1 MHEGGGNRRAE
12 ETRTMTAASER
23 SGDEIDI
30 EALRRRYAAERAV
43 RLRPDGSAQYQEL
56 AGEFDQ
62 FDRDP
67 NADHDFTRQPVIED
81 VDVLIIGGGF
91 GGLLSGGRLRERG
104 VDSIRVVEKGADFG
118 GTWYWNRYP
127 GASCDV
133 ESYIYMPFLE
143 ETGYIPGE
151 KYARGPEILAH
162 CRKLAERYDLYPRA
176 LFQTVVTDLRWD
188 EQRARWIAATSRDD
202 RIAARF
208 VISACGFIQKPRLP
222 GISGIESFGGHAF
235 HTSRWDYEYT
245 GGDASGGMTGLAD
258 KRVGIIGTG
267 ATAIQAVPH
276 LAQSAQHL
284 YVFQRTPAS
293 VDVRA
298 NRPTDLDWAR
308 SLRPGWQRERM
319 ANFTAIMAGGYWE
332 VDLVDDGWT
341 DIAKHMLPA
350 PGQPP
355 ETIDPAA
362 LQRSEMLKM
371 ARARQRIDSIVK
383 DKATAEA
390 LKPYYHYLCKRPC
403 FHDEY
408 LEAFN
413 RDNVTLVDTKGL
425 GVERITPQGVVVLGR
440 EYPVDCLIYATGFDF
455 LMEYTKL
462 TGFEIR
468 GRRGQRLSER
478 WADGTRTFFGLHT
491 RGFPNLF
498 MLSVV
503 QASATYNYLHVT
515 DEQANHLAHV
525 VRRCLD
531 DRVRSV
537 DVNEADE
544 NAWVE
549 EILAGMPRWRE
560 FQSRCVPSAYN
571 YDGHVTKS
579 VQYNLFHPAGPL
591 AYIDRLAKWR
601 EEGSF
606 QGLER
611 TYETAGA

>member
-1 MHEGGGNRRAE
+1 MDEAI
-12 ETRTMTAASER
+12 ER
-23 SGDEIDI
+23 SNDEIDI
-30 EALRRRYAAERAV
+30 EALHRRYAAERAA

-56 AGEFDQ
+56 AGKFNQ

-67 NADHDFTRQPVIED
+67 NADPDFTRPSVVED

-91 GGLLSGGRLRERG
+91 GGLLAAGRLRERG
-104 VDSIRVVEKGADFG
+104 VKRIRMVEKGADFG

-127 GASCDV
+127 GAACDV
-133 ESYIYMPFLE
+133 ESYIYLPMLE

-151 KYARGPEILAH
+151 KYARGSEIFAY
-162 CRKLAERYDLYPRA
+162 CKRLAERYELYPLA
-176 LFQTVVTDLRWD
+176 LLQTLVTDLRWD
-188 EQRARWIAATSRDD
+188 EERARWIAATNRNDQ
-202 RIAARF
+202 IAARF

-222 GISGIESFGGHAF
+222 GIPGIETFRGRTF

-245 GGDASGGMTGLAD
+245 GGDESGGLTGLAD

-267 ATAIQAVPH
+267 ATAIQVVPH
-276 LAQSAQHL
+276 LAQSAKQL

-298 NRPTDLDWAR
+298 NRPTDPNWAR

-319 ANFTAIMAGGYWE
+319 MNFTSIMSGSYWD

-341 DIAKHMLPA
+341 DIAKHIMPA

-355 ETIDPAA
+355 ESIDFAA
-362 LQRSEMLKM
+362 LQRSEMSKM
-371 ARARQRIDSIVK
+371 ARARQRVDSIVK
-383 DKATAEA
+383 DKTTAEA

-408 LEAFN
+408 LDAFN
-413 RDNVTLVDTKGL
+413 RDNVTLVDTQGK
-425 GVERITPQGVVVLGR
+425 GVERITPQGLVVRGK
-440 EYPVDCLIYATGFDF
+440 EYPLDCLIYATGFDF
-455 LMEYTKL
+455 MMEYTKL

-468 GRRGQRLSER
+468 GRRGQPLSER
-478 WADGTRTFFGLHT
+478 WAEGTRSFFGMHT
-491 RGFPNLF
+491 RGFPNFL
-498 MLSVV
+498 MLTAS
-503 QASATYNYLHVT
+503 QASATYNFLHVT
-515 DEQANHLAHV
+515 DEQAKHLAHL

-531 DRVRSV
+531 DRVRTL

-549 EILAGMPRWRE
+549 EILAGLPRWRA
-560 FQSRCVPSAYN
+560 FQNNCVPSAYN

-579 VQYNLFHPAGPL
+579 VQHNLFHPAGPL
-591 AYIDRLAKWR
+591 VYIERLAKWR
-601 EEGSF
+601 EEGGF
-606 QGLER
+606 KGLER
-611 TYETAGA
+611 TYENGGLNS